1 MLTFSKSIGVYFK
14 MHLLGNDLIVY
25 IQSTFHYNTHV
36 RTYTRTYTYA
46 HHHIHMSGL
55 AYAAYIFAHINA
67 FFFLFMTIV
76 CFKTPCWLFSFS
88 WNSETVNN
96 YLCFLENNSKQ
107 IPPEFYFLLS
117 HITYRNLC
125 SISFAFYRLIDWLI
139 KIDRRAS
146 STQILYHL
154 LERILAFCTVYRF
167 LTTNKSKTVYF
178 SSFMYRIPSGRRR
191 S

>member
-1 MLTFSKSIGVYFK
+1 MISL
-14 MHLLGNDLIVY
+14 
-25 IQSTFHYNTHV
+25 STYRVLFTTTPTYARTHA
-36 RTYTRTYTYA
+36 RTPTHTITYTCL
-46 HHHIHMSGL
+46 GL
-55 AYAAYIFAHINA
+55 HTPLIFSRILMH
-67 FFFLFMTIV
+67 FSFFLWPSSVLRRHVDF
-76 CFKTPCWLFSFS
+76 FSFS

-154 LERILAFCTVYRF
+154 LERILVFCTVYRF